1 MMGKEEEVQIR
12 KRKVELLRKKKERT
26 NKEKRKG
33 QRINLMTVGER
44 ERKDLQIKK
53 KTDNC

>member
-1 MMGKEEEVQIR
+1 MMVKEEEVQIR
-12 KRKVELLRKKKERT
+12 RGKVELLRKKKERT

>member
-1 MMGKEEEVQIR
+1 MMVKEEEVQIR
-12 KRKVELLRKKKERT
+12 RGKVELLRKKKERT
-26 NKEKRKG
+26 NKEKRKS
-33 QRINLMTVGER
+33 QRRNSMIVGER

>member
-1 MMGKEEEVQIR
+1 MMVKEEEVQIR
-12 KRKVELLRKKKERT
+12 REKVELLRKKKERT

-44 ERKDLQIKK
+44 EKKDLQIKK

>member
-1 MMGKEEEVQIR
+1 MMVKEEEVQIR
-12 KRKVELLRKKKERT
+12 KRKVELLREKKEKT
-26 NKEKRKG
+26 NKEKRKS
-33 QRINLMTVGER
+33 QRRNSMTVGEK

>member
-26 NKEKRKG
+26 NKEKRKS
-33 QRINLMTVGER
+33 QRRNSMTVGEK